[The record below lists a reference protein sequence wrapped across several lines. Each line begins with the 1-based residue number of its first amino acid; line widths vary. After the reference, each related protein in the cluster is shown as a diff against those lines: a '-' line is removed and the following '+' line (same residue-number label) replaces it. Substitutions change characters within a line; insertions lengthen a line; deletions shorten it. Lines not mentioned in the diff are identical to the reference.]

1 MCGLLS
7 KLSDKDCFNYIVSF
21 DFTSLV
27 ETFVET
33 IDFGLFSNYTVY
45 RKPAAKLSKQGRHSG
60 GILCLIRNSLVP
72 FVRKLNSDNDLFIFF
87 LLDKAL
93 LGITKDVVYVCAHV
107 MPQVSLYYNVFEVE
121 SGIELLEECWSDI
134 SLSLDDVYVI
144 LCGDLNGRT
153 SNRFCY
159 TSSRVHH
166 ARLWRMSQYLD
177 VLRTRH

>member
-1 MCGLLS
+1 M
-7 KLSDKDCFNYIVSF
+7 
-21 DFTSLV
+21 
-27 ETFVET
+27 
-33 IDFGLFSNYTVY
+33 
-45 RKPAAKLSKQGRHSG
+45 
-60 GILCLIRNSLVP
+60 CLIRNSLVP
-72 FVRKLNSDNDLFIFF
+72 FVRKLNSENDLFIFF